1 MINGLL
7 EVVNEGGACHQCYMV
22 YRLMFGCNGR
32 GITSTNLFL
41 NTSSLG
47 EIYGD
52 IVEEQISLDI
62 VND

>member
-1 MINGLL
+1 
-7 EVVNEGGACHQCYMV
+7 MV
-22 YRLMFGCNGR
+22 LVISATGSIGMTRLIQRGLMFGCNGR

-52 IVEEQISLDI
+52 IVEEQISLD
-62 VND
+62 VS

>member
-1 MINGLL
+1 
-7 EVVNEGGACHQCYMV
+7 
-22 YRLMFGCNGR
+22 MFGCNGR

-52 IVEEQISLDI
+52 IVEEQISLD
-62 VND
+62 VS

>member
-1 MINGLL
+1 M
-7 EVVNEGGACHQCYMV
+7 VVVISATGSIDMTRLVQR
-22 YRLMFGCNGR
+22 RLMFGCNGR

-41 NTSSLG
+41 NTSLLG

>member
-1 MINGLL
+1 
-7 EVVNEGGACHQCYMV
+7 MV
-22 YRLMFGCNGR
+22 LVISATGSIDMTRLIQRGLMFGCNGR
-32 GITSTNLFL
+32 GITSTNLLL
-41 NTSSLG
+41 NTSLSG